1 MTALPTP
8 REAKESERTGPST
21 PEWRRLAWAIAF
33 FTACLAAISVL
44 FAIGFY
50 H

>member
-1 MTALPTP
+1 MTVQRTR
-8 REAKESERTGPST
+8 REAMDTERTGPST
-21 PEWRRLAWAIAF
+21 HEWRRLAWAIAF
-33 FTACLAAISVL
+33 FAACLAAISVL